1 MHAEATTNPFDHAA
15 PDPGQGAL
23 AGLVVV
29 DLSRVLAGPYATM
42 MAGDMGAT
50 VIKVEHPDG
59 DETRGFRPPT
69 RGDDST
75 YYLSANR
82 NKVGIM
88 LDFARADDL
97 DTLLRIIDRADVLV
111 ENFRDGS
118 LAKYGLD
125 YASVAAR
132 RPDIVY
138 ASITGFGSGAGA
150 HLPGYDLCVQAL
162 SGLMSIQGDPDGDG
176 SRSGFALF
184 DVFAGMY
191 TTVGI
196 LAALQDRARTG
207 LGQRIEVNL
216 MNVAMAAMVNQTMA
230 FAAGDVVPRA
240 MGNEHPSLYPYAPFP
255 AADRPLVVAVGNDAQ
270 FRRLCTEIGRE
281 ALADDARF
289 ATNTQRTRHRS
300 ELRPHLVAALAAH
313 DADHWFDRLNAV
325 GVPCAPINDVAQGVA
340 FANSIGLDPITGI
353 RPDGDPTVRS
363 PIGFTRTPVTY
374 RLRPPRLGEHDDEIR
389 RWLDT
394 SPPRKAPV

>member
-1 MHAEATTNPFDHAA
+1 MDAEEDSSRSGDVMPPSGTGP
-15 PDPGQGAL
+15 L
-23 AGLVVV
+23 AGLIVV

-50 VIKVEHPDG
+50 VIKVEHPGG

-69 RGDDST
+69 RGDEST

-82 NKVGIM
+82 NKVDIV
-88 LDFARADDL
+88 LDFAVPDDL
-97 DTLLRIIDRADVLV
+97 QTLLEIIDRADILV
-111 ENFRDGS
+111 ENFRAGS

-125 YASVAAR
+125 YDSIAVR
-132 RPDIVY
+132 RPDLVY
-138 ASITGFGSGAGA
+138 ASVTGFGSGAGA

-162 SGLMSIQGDPDGDG
+162 SGLMSIQGEPGGDG

-196 LAALQDRARTG
+196 LAALRDRTRTG
-207 LGQRIEVNL
+207 LGQHIEVNL

-255 AADRPLVVAVGNDAQ
+255 TRDRPLVIAVGNDVQ
-270 FRRLCTEIGRE
+270 FRKLCVELGLGP
-281 ALADDARF
+281 LADEVRF
-289 ATNTQRTRHRS
+289 ATNAERNRHRS
-300 ELRPHLVAALAAH
+300 ELRSLIVAALGAH
-313 DADHWFDRLNAV
+313 DADHWFERLNAV
-325 GVPCAPINDVAQGVA
+325 GVPCAPINDVAQGVD
-340 FANSIGLDPITGI
+340 FANSIGLDPIVSIGPDLEPTI
-353 RPDGDPTVRS
+353 RN
-363 PIGFTRTPVTY
+363 PIAFSRTPVAY
-374 RLRPPRLGEHDDEIR
+374 RLRPPRLGEHADIVR
-389 RWLDT
+389 RWIDT
-394 SPPRKAPV
+394 LPSRKAAE